1 MKIRQLQYF
10 LRVVEMQNITRAA
23 ESLHVA
29 QPALSQQINLLEDEL
44 GVKLL
49 ARGSKGVQAT
59 PEGHL
64 LYQHAQTILRQVE
77 NTKSL
82 LTKSTSQVS
91 GTVSIGLASSTAR
104 LICLPLLTTAKNM
117 FPSVVIEI
125 VDTPSAD
132 LTKLVMQGRVDFAI
146 SPDQQII
153 KGLTRL
159 PLFTEELYL
168 LTHPSISFK
177 KAHVSIEDISDLP
190 FVLPS
195 PPNQLRAMFDQLFN
209 AERLTYNLTRRGQH
223 VSNIGADC
231 GCWPCGNG
239 TSHITAVK
247 PEIQSGLIRCH
258 RIKNTPRRD
267 MMLCMS
273 ETADTSHAVVEV
285 IELLRNVIKNL
296 VNNKEWKGCHLHD

>member
-29 QPALSQQINLLEDEL
+29 QPALSQQINLLEEEL
-44 GVKLL
+44 GVRLL
-49 ARGSKGVQAT
+49 SRGAKGVLAT
-59 PEGHL
+59 PEGQL
-64 LYQHAQTILRQVE
+64 LYRHAQTILRQVD

-91 GTVSIGLASSTAR
+91 GTVSIGMASSTSR
-104 LICLPLLTTAKNM
+104 LICLPLLTTAKKA

-146 SPDQQII
+146 SPDQQLI

-168 LTHPSISFK
+168 MTHQSMSFK
-177 KAHVSIEDISDLP
+177 KSRVSVEEISGLP

-195 PPNQLRAMFDQLFN
+195 SPNQLRALFDQLLN
-209 AERLTYNLTRRGQH
+209 AERLTYNLFAEA
-223 VSNIGADC
+223 S
-231 GCWPCGNG
+231 
-239 TSHITAVK
+239 TSAILVPLVAAGHAATMLPYSAVK
-247 PEIQSGLIRCH
+247 PEIQSGLIKSH
-258 RIKNTPRRD
+258 RIINNPHRD

-273 ETADTSHAVVEV
+273 ETAITSHAVEEV
-285 IELLRNVIKNL
+285 IELTRKVIKDL
-296 VNNKEWKGCHLHD
+296 VTKKEWKGCQVHY

>member
-1 MKIRQLQYF
+1 MKLRQLQYF

-49 ARGSKGVQAT
+49 SRGSKGVNAT
-59 PEGHL
+59 PEGQL
-64 LYQHAQTILRQVE
+64 LYRHAQTILRQAD

-82 LTKSTSQVS
+82 LTKTTSQVS
-91 GTVSIGLASSTAR
+91 GSVSIGLPSSTAR
-104 LICLPLLTTAKNM
+104 LICLPLLTTAKKA
-117 FPSVVIEI
+117 FPSVVIEV

-153 KGLTRL
+153 KSLTRL

-168 LTHPSISFK
+168 LTHNSVNFK
-177 KAHVSIEDISDLP
+177 RMRVSVDQMSELP

-195 PPNQLRAMFDQLFN
+195 PPNQLRAMFDQLFH
-209 AERLTYNLTRRGQH
+209 AERKSYNLYAEASTSAILVPF
-223 VSNIGADC
+223 VSTGLAATVL
-231 GCWPCGNG
+231 PY
-239 TSHITAVK
+239 SAAK
-247 PEIQSGLIRCH
+247 PEISSGQINSH
-258 RIKNTPRRD
+258 RIVNNPQRD
-267 MMLCMS
+267 MMLCIS
-273 ETADTSHAVVEV
+273 ETAVTSHAVEKV
-285 IELLRNVIKNL
+285 IELLREVIKDL
-296 VNNKEWKGCHLHD
+296 VASRQWKGCELHY

>member
-64 LYQHAQTILRQVE
+64 LYRHAQTILRQVE

-209 AERLTYNLTRRGQH
+209 AERLTYNLLAEA
-223 VSNIGADC
+223 S
-231 GCWPCGNG
+231 
-239 TSHITAVK
+239 TSAILVPIVAAGLAATVLPYSAVK

>member
-1 MKIRQLQYF
+1 MKIRQLQCF

-49 ARGSKGVQAT
+49 VRGSKGVIAT
-59 PEGHL
+59 PEGQL
-64 LYQHAQTILRQVE
+64 LYRHAQTILRQVE

-82 LTKSTSQVS
+82 LTKFTSQVS

-104 LICLPLLTTAKNM
+104 LLCYPLLTTAKAI

-125 VDTPSAD
+125 VDTPSVD

-153 KGLTRL
+153 KGLMRQ

-168 LTHPSISFK
+168 LTHHSISFK
-177 KAHVSIEDISDLP
+177 RTRVSVEEMSSMP

-195 PPNQLRAMFDQLFN
+195 PPNQLRALFDQLFH
-209 AERLTYNLTRRGQH
+209 AERRTYNLLAEASTSAILVPL
-223 VSNIGADC
+223 VSAGFAATVL
-231 GCWPCGNG
+231 PY
-239 TSHITAVK
+239 SAVK
-247 PEIQSGLIRCH
+247 PEIQSGHIKNH
-258 RIKNTPRRD
+258 RIVNNPKRD

-273 ETADTSHAVVEV
+273 ETDTTSHAVEQV
-285 IELLRNVIKNL
+285 IDLVRKVIKDL
-296 VNNKEWKGCHLHD
+296 VINKEWVGCELHY

>member
-209 AERLTYNLTRRGQH
+209 AERLTYNLLAEA
-223 VSNIGADC
+223 S
-231 GCWPCGNG
+231 
-239 TSHITAVK
+239 TSAILVPIVAAGLAATVLPYSAVK

>member
-29 QPALSQQINLLEDEL
+29 QPALSQQINLLEEEL
-44 GVKLL
+44 GVKLF
-49 ARGSKGVQAT
+49 ARGSKGVIAT
-59 PEGHL
+59 PEGQL
-64 LYQHAQTILRQVE
+64 LYRHAQTILRQVE

-82 LTKSTSQVS
+82 LTKNTSQVS

-104 LICLPLLTTAKNM
+104 LICLPLLIAAKAA

-146 SPDQQII
+146 SPDQQSIR
-153 KGLTRL
+153 GLTRM

-168 LTHPSISFK
+168 LTHHSVSFK
-177 KAHVSIEDISDLP
+177 RARVSVKEMSSIP

-195 PPNQLRAMFDQLFN
+195 PPNQLRALFDQMFH
-209 AERLTYNLTRRGQH
+209 AERCTYNLLAEASTSAILVPL
-223 VSNIGADC
+223 VSAGFAATVL
-231 GCWPCGNG
+231 PY
-239 TSHITAVK
+239 SAVK
-247 PEIQSGLIRCH
+247 PEIQSGLIKNH
-258 RIKNTPRRD
+258 RILNGLQRD

-273 ETADTSHAVVEV
+273 ETDSVSHAVEKVVELV
-285 IELLRNVIKNL
+285 RKVIKDL
-296 VNNKEWKGCHLHD
+296 VVSKQWIGCELHD

>member
-29 QPALSQQINLLEDEL
+29 QPALSQQINLLEEEL
-44 GVKLL
+44 GVKLF
-49 ARGSKGVQAT
+49 ARGSKGVIAT
-59 PEGHL
+59 PEGQL
-64 LYQHAQTILRQVE
+64 LYRHAQTILRQVE

-82 LTKSTSQVS
+82 LTKNTSQVS

-104 LICLPLLTTAKNM
+104 LICLPLLTAAKAV

-146 SPDQQII
+146 SPDQQSIR
-153 KGLTRL
+153 GLTRV

-168 LTHPSISFK
+168 LTHHSVSFK
-177 KAHVSIEDISDLP
+177 RARVSVKEMSRIS

-195 PPNQLRAMFDQLFN
+195 PPNQLRALVDQMFH
-209 AERLTYNLTRRGQH
+209 AERCTYNLLAEASTSAILVPL
-223 VSNIGADC
+223 VSAGFAATVL
-231 GCWPCGNG
+231 PY
-239 TSHITAVK
+239 SAVK
-247 PEIQSGLIRCH
+247 SEIQSGQIKNH
-258 RIKNTPRRD
+258 RILNGLQRD

-273 ETADTSHAVVEV
+273 ETDSISHAVEKVVELV
-285 IELLRNVIKNL
+285 RKVIKDL
-296 VNNKEWKGCHLHD
+296 VVSKQWIGCELHD

>member
-1 MKIRQLQYF
+1 MKLRQLQYF

-49 ARGSKGVQAT
+49 ARGSKGVNAT
-59 PEGHL
+59 PEGQL
-64 LYQHAQTILRQVE
+64 LYRHAQTILRQVE

-82 LTKSTSQVS
+82 LTKTASQVS
-91 GTVSIGLASSTAR
+91 GSVSIGLPSSTAR
-104 LICLPLLTTAKNM
+104 LICLPLLTMAKQA
-117 FPSVVIEI
+117 FPSVVIEV

-153 KGLTRL
+153 KGLLRV

-168 LTHPSISFK
+168 LTHKSISFK
-177 KAHVSIEDISDLP
+177 RSQVTVAQMCDLP

-195 PPNQLRAMFDQLFN
+195 PPNQLRAMFDQLFH
-209 AERLTYNLTRRGQH
+209 AERKSYNLFAEASTSAILVPS
-223 VSNIGADC
+223 VSSGLAATVL
-231 GCWPCGNG
+231 PY
-239 TSHITAVK
+239 SAAR
-247 PEIQSGLIRCH
+247 PEIISGQINSH
-258 RIKNTPRRD
+258 RIVNNPTRD
-267 MMLCMS
+267 MMLCIS
-273 ETADTSHAVVEV
+273 ETAVTSHAVEKVIDLLREV
-285 IELLRNVIKNL
+285 IKDL
-296 VNNKEWKGCHLHD
+296 VASKQWKGCELHY

>member
-1 MKIRQLQYF
+1 MKLRQLQYF

-49 ARGSKGVQAT
+49 ARGSKGVNAT
-59 PEGHL
+59 PEGQL
-64 LYQHAQTILRQVE
+64 LYRHAQTILRQVE

-82 LTKSTSQVS
+82 LSKTTSQVS
-91 GTVSIGLASSTAR
+91 GSVSIGLPSSTAR
-104 LICLPLLTTAKNM
+104 LICLPLLTTAKQV

-153 KGLTRL
+153 KGLMRV

-168 LTHPSISFK
+168 LTHHSLNFTR
-177 KAHVSIEDISDLP
+177 ARVSVEQMCDLP

-195 PPNQLRAMFDQLFN
+195 PPNQLRAMFDQLFH
-209 AERLTYNLTRRGQH
+209 AERQTYNLFAEA
-223 VSNIGADC
+223 S
-231 GCWPCGNG
+231 
-239 TSHITAVK
+239 TSAILVPFVAAGLAATVLPYSAAK
-247 PEIQSGLIRCH
+247 PELASGQIKNH
-258 RIKNTPRRD
+258 RIVNNPQRD
-267 MMLCMS
+267 MMLCIS
-273 ETADTSHAVVEV
+273 ETAVNSHAVEKI
-285 IELLRNVIKNL
+285 IELLRAVIKDL
-296 VNNKEWKGCHLHD
+296 VTSKQWKGCKLHY